1 MRPRLLIAA
10 ILAVALAACSS
21 GSDDPLEIPDVA
33 VGTYDKQVT
42 GEPTSANCGGTIGT
56 VANGLIYMNADH
68 TWTKIDVTTT
78 PGGSPVCGFVGGT
91 WVRDN
96 TTSVT
101 LIPGLPN
108 LASATATFT
117 GDQFTLSSTGAVYK
131 RRT

>member
-1 MRPRLLIAA
+1 MRHRHLIAA
-10 ILAVALAACSS
+10 ILAVSLSACGS
-21 GSDDPLEIPDVA
+21 GSDDPVEIPDVA

-42 GEPTSANCGGTIGT
+42 GEPISANCGGTIGT

-96 TTSVT
+96 TTAIT

-108 LASATATFT
+108 LASATATFA